1 MSVVDDA
8 TGVTNLRAGFIVKI
22 LITGATGFVGSHV
35 LESLMSLHHPNL
47 EIIAA
52 CRQPERLLPD
62 YDGEV
67 RVGDLRDPRYLDR
80 VLTGIDVVCHCAGWT
95 HFTNDEAACRRH
107 YLEPSLDLI
116 THARQWQVSRFI
128 NLSSVALAPK
138 NKVSQAQLRGK
149 PRRNTP
155 MFNCMIALEDYLQ
168 ANADEAF
175 SVVNLRLGSYSG
187 RRLKLCL
194 LHYLLTGKPRL
205 PIIRGR
211 YGYLPL
217 VDGRDI
223 GQAFTR
229 ASLAPLQQHY
239 NSLNIVGPVVPDHS
253 EVFRYINEIHA
264 SDQRPAAWPMVY
276 VQAVARIH
284 SWLAPLI
291 NKSGWPESLLQLLAN
306 PEMNNQ
312 LAESSM
318 GYVPQYHWK
327 QSLMESA
334 KQAHRLADRPLYSA
348 RDDEILL
355 PHSR

>member
-1 MSVVDDA
+1 MPAVDDA
-8 TGVTNLRAGFIVKI
+8 TGATNLRTGFIVKI

-35 LESLMSLHHPNL
+35 LESLMSLDHPNL
-47 EIIAA
+47 EIVAA
-52 CRQPERLLPD
+52 CRQPERLLTS

-95 HFTNDEAACRRH
+95 HFTTDEAACRRH

-116 THARQWQVSRFI
+116 NHARQWQVSRFI

-138 NKVSQAQLRGK
+138 TQASQAQVRGK
-149 PRRNTP
+149 PRRNAP
-155 MFNCMIALEDYLQ
+155 MLNCMIAVEDYLQ

-175 SVVNLRLGSYSG
+175 RVVNLRLGSYSG
-187 RRLKLCL
+187 HRLNLCL

-205 PIIRGR
+205 PVIRGR

-223 GQAFTR
+223 GQAFAR
-229 ASLAPLQQHY
+229 ASLAPLQPHY

-253 EVFRYINEIHA
+253 EVYRYINEIHA
-264 SDQRPAAWPMVY
+264 SDQCLHAWPMVY
-276 VQAVARIH
+276 VQAVTRLH
-284 SWLAPLI
+284 SWLAPLLP
-291 NKSGWPESLLQLLAN
+291 KSGWPESLLQLLAN
-306 PEMNNQ
+306 AEMDNQ
-312 LAESSM
+312 QAESSI

-327 QSLMESA
+327 HSVMESA
-334 KQAHRLADRPLYSA
+334 KQSHRLADRPLYSA
-348 RDDEILL
+348 RDDEMLF
-355 PHSR
+355 PHL